1 MRYRPGTDISRAIK
15 PKRALIL
22 QPATDEAG
30 ESREVPAAIDQPL
43 GPDTLLGVPKRARRA
58 WLTVGVLVST
68 MALAG
73 CAVSPPPAPQSTETT
88 RSIAPPPLRKTQII
102 MGIDSI
108 GAGFNPH
115 LLSDLSAV
123 NAAVGALVLPSAF
136 RPVADPATP
145 TGSRWEMDPTLLV
158 SADVTNENP
167 FTVTYK
173 IRPEAQWTDNAP
185 IAADDFWYLW
195 RQMVSQPGVVD
206 PAGYDLITGVQSIDG
221 GKQAVVTFSRPYP
234 AWRQLFTNILPAHIV
249 KDVPGGFPAGLASAL
264 PVTGG
269 QFRVENI
276 DPQRDEILLARNDRY
291 WGPPAKPDL
300 ILFRR
305 AGAPAALADSVRNGD
320 TQVAQVHGG
329 SAAFAQL
336 SAIPDV
342 RTARIMTPRV
352 MQLTLRAS
360 EPKLADAAVRKAI
373 LGLLDVDLL
382 AAVGAGSDNT
392 VSLDQAQIRSP
403 SDPGYVPTAPP
414 ALTRIEALGLLEAS
428 GYQIEND
435 TSASVTPPPPAPSAP
450 PRPTNGPPEITRG
463 RISKDGKQLSLIIGV
478 AANDPTSVAVANTA
492 ADQLRNVGIAATI
505 LALDPVALY
514 RDALVNNR
522 VDALVGWRE
531 AGGNLATLLASR
543 YSCPALEATPV
554 STATAPTASSDPSVT
569 ARATPATTPTAP
581 NSTAPSRAQ
590 EPGALVQAPSNLTG
604 ICDHSIQSSIDAALA
619 GTANINDVINEVE
632 PRLWNMS
639 TVLPIL
645 QDATIV
651 AAGPSVLNVS
661 LSGSVPVGIV
671 GDAGQWVKTAQ

>member
-1 MRYRPGTDISRAIK
+1 M
-15 PKRALIL
+15 
-22 QPATDEAG
+22 
-30 ESREVPAAIDQPL
+30 
-43 GPDTLLGVPKRARRA
+43 
-58 WLTVGVLVST
+58 
-68 MALAG
+68 
-73 CAVSPPPAPQSTETT
+73 
-88 RSIAPPPLRKTQII
+88 RKTQII

-115 LLSDLSAV
+115 LLTDLSAV
-123 NAAVGALVLPSAF
+123 NAAIGALVLPSAF
-136 RPVADPATP
+136 RPIADPATP

-158 SADVTNENP
+158 SADVTNDNP

-234 AWRQLFTNILPAHIV
+234 AWRELFSNILPAHIV

-352 MQLTLRAS
+352 MQLTLRAN
-360 EPKLADAAVRKAI
+360 EPKLADSAVRKAI
-373 LGLLDVDLL
+373 LGMLDVDLL

-414 ALTRIEALGLLEAS
+414 ALTRTEALGLLEAS

-435 TSASVTPPPPAPSAP
+435 TSASVTPPPPAPSASP
-450 PRPTNGPPEITRG
+450 KIGPPEITRG
-463 RISKDGKQLSLIIGV
+463 RISKEGKQLSLIIGV

-492 ADQLRNVGIAATI
+492 ADQLRNVGIAATV

-531 AGGNLATLLASR
+531 AGRNLATLLASR

-554 STATAPTASSDPSVT
+554 STAAAPTASSDPSVT
-569 ARATPATTPTAP
+569 ARATPATTAAGPT
-581 NSTAPSRAQ
+581 STAPSRAQ

-604 ICDHSIQSSIDAALA
+604 ICDHGIQSNIDAALA
-619 GTANINDVINEVE
+619 GTENINDVVNTVE

-645 QDATIV
+645 QDTTIV

-671 GDAGQWVKTAQ
+671 GDAGQWVKAAQ

>member
-1 MRYRPGTDISRAIK
+1 MTVDGRT
-15 PKRALIL
+15 
-22 QPATDEAG
+22 
-30 ESREVPAAIDQPL
+30 
-43 GPDTLLGVPKRARRA
+43 GPDTLLGVPKPARRVYA
-58 WLTVGVLVST
+58 TAGLLVSLL
-68 MALAG
+68 AFAG
-73 CAVSPPPAPQSTETT
+73 CTVSPPPAPQSTETS
-88 RSIAPPPLRKTQII
+88 RSTAPPPQRKTQII

-123 NAAVGALVLPSAF
+123 NAAISALVLPSAF
-136 RPVADPATP
+136 RPVADAGTP
-145 TGSRWEMDPTLLV
+145 TGSRWEMDPTLLT
-158 SADVTNENP
+158 SAEVTNQSP

-195 RQMVSQPGVVD
+195 RQMVGQPGVVD
-206 PAGYDLITGVQSIDG
+206 PAGYDRITGVQSIDG
-221 GKQAVVTFSRPYP
+221 GKQAVVTFSQPYP
-234 AWRQLFTNILPAHIV
+234 AWRELFSNILPAHIV
-249 KDVPGGFPAGLASAL
+249 KDVPGGFPAGLARAL

-269 QFRVENI
+269 QFRVESI

-352 MQLTLRAS
+352 MQLTLRAN
-360 EPKLADAAVRKAI
+360 EPKLADAQVRKAI

-414 ALTRIEALGLLEAS
+414 ALTRTAALGLLESA
-428 GYQIEND
+428 GYQID
-435 TSASVTPPPPAPSAP
+435 TETE
-450 PRPTNGPPEITRG
+450 GPQESTHG
-463 RISKDGKQLSLIIGV
+463 RVSKDGKQLTLALGV
-478 AANDPTSVAVANTA
+478 AANDPTSLAVANTA
-492 ADQLRNVGIAATI
+492 ADQLRNVGVAATV
-505 LALDPVALY
+505 LALDPVAMY
-514 RDALVNNR
+514 RDALVNNT

-543 YSCPALEATPV
+543 YSCPALEATAV
-554 STATAPTASSDPSVT
+554 STAAPAGKPPGAPNVSLPAKPDPVT
-569 ARATPATTPTAP
+569 TTPT
-581 NSTAPSRAQ
+581 STPAARAQ

-604 ICDHSIQSSIDAALA
+604 ICDHSIQADIDAALT
-619 GTANINDVINEVE
+619 GSRDINEVVNAVE
-632 PRLWNMS
+632 PRLWEMS

-645 QDATIV
+645 QDTTIV
-651 AAGPSVLNVS
+651 GAGPSVRNVS
-661 LSGSVPVGIV
+661 LSGAVPVGIV
-671 GDAGQWVKTAQ
+671 GDAGQWVKTGQ

>member
-1 MRYRPGTDISRAIK
+1 M
-15 PKRALIL
+15 
-22 QPATDEAG
+22 
-30 ESREVPAAIDQPL
+30 
-43 GPDTLLGVPKRARRA
+43 GVPRPARRLF
-58 WLTVGVLVST
+58 LTGGAVVSLFGLVLAACTVN
-68 MALAG
+68 
-73 CAVSPPPAPQSTETT
+73 PPPAPQSTDTPHN
-88 RSIAPPPLRKTQII
+88 SAPPPQRPTQII

-115 LLSDLSAV
+115 LLSDLSPV
-123 NAAVGALVLPSAF
+123 NAAISALVLPSAF
-136 RPVADPATP
+136 RPVPDPNTP

-158 SADVTNENP
+158 SAEVTNQNP

-206 PAGYDLITGVQSIDG
+206 PAGYDLITGVQSLEG
-221 GKQAVVTFSRPYP
+221 GKQAVVTFAQPYP
-234 AWRQLFTNILPAHIV
+234 AWKELFSNILPAHII
-249 KDVPGGFPAGLASAL
+249 KDVPGGFLAGLARTL

-269 QFRVENI
+269 QFRVESI
-276 DPQRDEILLARNDRY
+276 DPQRDEILIARNDRY
-291 WGPPAKPDL
+291 WGPPAKPAL

-342 RTARIMTPRV
+342 RTARIVTPRV

-360 EPKLADAAVRKAI
+360 EPKLADAQVRKAI

-392 VSLDQAQIRSP
+392 VTLDQAQIRSP
-403 SDPGYVPTAPP
+403 SDPGYEPTAPP
-414 ALTRIEALGLLEAS
+414 AMTTPAALALLSAS
-428 GYQIEND
+428 GYQIETNP
-435 TSASVTPPPPAPSAP
+435 SASPSPTPASP
-450 PRPTNGPPEITRG
+450 GPPEVIRG
-463 RISKDGKQLSLIIGV
+463 RISKDGQPLSLAIGV

-492 ADQLRNVGIAATI
+492 ADQLRNVGIDATV
-505 LALDPVALY
+505 LALDPVTLY
-514 RDALVNNR
+514 RDALTNNQ
-522 VDALVGWRE
+522 VDAIVGWHQ

-543 YSCPALEATPV
+543 YGCPALQTTTLSPSSTP
-554 STATAPTASSDPSVT
+554 TT
-569 ARATPATTPTAP
+569 TPAAAPPPGGPGTTAATSPVTPTPAP
-581 NSTAPSRAQ
+581 PASRPP

-604 ICDHSIQSSIDAALA
+604 ICDRSIQSNIDAALN
-619 GTANINDVINEVE
+619 GTKNINDVITAVE

-645 QDATIV
+645 QDTTIV
-651 AAGPSVLNVS
+651 GAGPSVRNVS
-661 LSGSVPVGIV
+661 LTGAVPVGIV
-671 GDAGQWVKTAQ
+671 GDAGQWIKTGP

>member
-1 MRYRPGTDISRAIK
+1 M
-15 PKRALIL
+15 
-22 QPATDEAG
+22 
-30 ESREVPAAIDQPL
+30 
-43 GPDTLLGVPKRARRA
+43 GVPRRARRLF
-58 WLTVGVLVST
+58 LTVAAVVSLFGVV
-68 MALAG
+68 LAA
-73 CAVSPPPAPQSTETT
+73 CTVNPPPAPQSTDTPHN
-88 RSIAPPPLRKTQII
+88 SAPPPQRPTQII

-115 LLSDLSAV
+115 LLSDLSPV
-123 NAAVGALVLPSAF
+123 NAAISALVLPSAF
-136 RPVADPATP
+136 RPVPDPTTP

-158 SADVTNENP
+158 SAEVTNQNP
-167 FTVTYK
+167 FTVAYK

-206 PAGYDLITGVQSIDG
+206 PAGYDLITGVQSLEG
-221 GKQAVVTFSRPYP
+221 GKQAVVTFAQPYP
-234 AWRQLFTNILPAHIV
+234 AWKELFSNILPAHII
-249 KDVPGGFPAGLASAL
+249 KDAPGGFLAGLARAL

-269 QFRVENI
+269 QFRVETI

-291 WGPPAKPDL
+291 WGPPAKPAL

-342 RTARIMTPRV
+342 RTARIVTPRV

-360 EPKLADAAVRKAI
+360 EPKLSDAQVRKAI

-392 VSLDQAQIRSP
+392 VTLDQALIRSP
-403 SDPGYVPTAPP
+403 SDPGYEPTAPP
-414 ALTRIEALGLLEAS
+414 AMTTPAALALLSAS
-428 GYQIEND
+428 GYQIDSNSS
-435 TSASVTPPPPAPSAP
+435 TSPTPAPAS
-450 PRPTNGPPEITRG
+450 TGPPEVIRG
-463 RISKDGKQLSLIIGV
+463 RISKNGQPLSLAIGV
-478 AANDPTSVAVANTA
+478 ASNDPTSVAVANTA
-492 ADQLRNVGIAATI
+492 ADRLRNVGIDATV
-505 LALDPVALY
+505 LALDPVTLY
-514 RDALVNNR
+514 RDALTNNQ
-522 VDALVGWRE
+522 VDAIVGWHR

-543 YSCPALEATPV
+543 YGCPALQTTTVSPSSTPTTTPAAGPAPASPGTSPATSPP
-554 STATAPTASSDPSVT
+554 APT
-569 ARATPATTPTAP
+569 PAPP
-581 NSTAPSRAQ
+581 PPRPP

-604 ICDHSIQSSIDAALA
+604 ICDRSVQSNIDAALN
-619 GTANINDVINEVE
+619 GTKNISDVITAVE

-645 QDATIV
+645 QDTTIV
-651 AAGPSVLNVS
+651 AAGPSVQNVS
-661 LSGSVPVGIV
+661 LTGAVPVGIV
-671 GDAGQWVKTAQ
+671 GDAGQWVKTGP

>member
-1 MRYRPGTDISRAIK
+1 VVSLFG
-15 PKRALIL
+15 LVL
-22 QPATDEAG
+22 
-30 ESREVPAAIDQPL
+30 AAC
-43 GPDTLLGVPKRARRA
+43 
-58 WLTVGVLVST
+58 TVN
-68 MALAG
+68 
-73 CAVSPPPAPQSTETT
+73 PPPAPQSTDTPHN
-88 RSIAPPPLRKTQII
+88 SAPPPQRPTQII

-115 LLSDLSAV
+115 LLSDLSPV
-123 NAAVGALVLPSAF
+123 NAAISALVLPSAF
-136 RPVADPATP
+136 RPVPDPNTP

-158 SADVTNENP
+158 SAEVTNQNP

-206 PAGYDLITGVQSIDG
+206 PAGYDLITGVQSLEG
-221 GKQAVVTFSRPYP
+221 GKQAVVTFAQPYP
-234 AWRQLFTNILPAHIV
+234 AWKELFSNILPAHII
-249 KDVPGGFPAGLASAL
+249 KDVPGGFLAGLARTL

-269 QFRVENI
+269 QFRVESI
-276 DPQRDEILLARNDRY
+276 DPQRDEILIARNDRY
-291 WGPPAKPDL
+291 WGPPAKPAL

-342 RTARIMTPRV
+342 RTARIVTPRV

-360 EPKLADAAVRKAI
+360 EPKLADAQVRKAI

-392 VSLDQAQIRSP
+392 VTLDQAQIRSP
-403 SDPGYVPTAPP
+403 SDPGYEPTAPP
-414 ALTRIEALGLLEAS
+414 AMTTPAALALLSAS
-428 GYQIEND
+428 GYQIETNP
-435 TSASVTPPPPAPSAP
+435 SASPSPTPASP
-450 PRPTNGPPEITRG
+450 GPPEVIRG
-463 RISKDGKQLSLIIGV
+463 RISKDGQPLSLAIGV

-492 ADQLRNVGIAATI
+492 ADQLRNVGIDATV
-505 LALDPVALY
+505 LALDPVTLY
-514 RDALVNNR
+514 RDALTNNQ
-522 VDALVGWRE
+522 VDAIVGWHQ

-543 YSCPALEATPV
+543 YGCPALQTTTLSPSSTP
-554 STATAPTASSDPSVT
+554 TT
-569 ARATPATTPTAP
+569 TPAAAPPPGGPGTTAATSPVTPTPAP
-581 NSTAPSRAQ
+581 PASRPP

-604 ICDHSIQSSIDAALA
+604 ICDRSIQSNIDAALN
-619 GTANINDVINEVE
+619 GTKNINDVITAVE

-645 QDATIV
+645 QDTTIV
-651 AAGPSVLNVS
+651 GAGPSVRNVS
-661 LSGSVPVGIV
+661 LTGAVPVGIV
-671 GDAGQWVKTAQ
+671 GDAGQWIKTGP